1 MTSRPVS
8 TPRLVWAMVK
18 AARQRWTNRVF
29 GQIIAAFSRKRKAG
43 IRRATAPKPALL
55 EAVQAI
61 LAAVMFFGAF
71 LMVISVVGR
80 MTVSVRT
87 RDADG
92 RLAVPPTFYYLLR
105 AREAMGALTAVARQL
120 PNLTTGQL
128 RQRLRDFEAG
138 YPSSRPGG
146 MAHIEGDRDD
156 SPARAIAR
164 APSGAVDDTKPTD
177 SIERETFPS
186 QTRPA
191 ENSGSREPAAG
202 SREEGGIRSRP
213 AAGHGLPGTEP
224 AAAKPSVKEQRRR
237 IANAMGLEFADAAR
251 DVSGFFG
258 DIDQTEMRLH
268 KAYINRGLDAF
279 SPTGFSADMPGPRIW
294 NDPFMGPRIGR
305 ALGLILTALIFM
317 LLFRSFAAA
326 NIDLTDPS
334 WSLEWFFTFPVRASA
349 IFAAR
354 LLQVTLLNAF
364 AWMTIFP
371 LMGVILYV
379 AGWGLWAILLATLTT
394 LSVSAVVAGVQV
406 VGETWL
412 RRRLSRARLSN
423 IVGLCTILQMLL
435 LVTIMALVAT
445 PAATQWLIALAGRM
459 PSGFE
464 WLPTALP
471 IGLCRTGPLGTI
483 AIAAMLGVLVA
494 VPLASAWIAQR
505 MVAGGLNDQAASFLG
520 RRRGPAAQAAT
531 SQLLRGFLGKELM
544 LLARDRTFLAQ
555 AIILPVILCVF
566 QVLLNPALAQA
577 ASHDLQH
584 AAAVAFL
591 TGAYVVLMSGSRL
604 LIGELKGM
612 WLLYTLPHRLEK
624 LLFRKISLWSALG
637 AIFAAAVWAMLAGQQ
652 QHIHALDV
660 FRAGLAIGGV
670 AIYGFISAGLSAL
683 GTDAAA
689 DRPRVGATIIYLNML
704 VGGTYAMAIYATT
717 IWQSMVMVV
726 LFVLVAW
733 AIWQKVRERL
743 PYLLDPTQLP
753 PPALAISDAMV
764 TVLAF
769 VSAQGVC
776 WLTLRNS
783 GWPTAAI
790 MTISTI
796 AAGTIIV
803 PASMMI
809 LSYRNIPHLLA
820 TLGLWRPRQAARQPS
835 WLAAVARGAGLGA
848 LAAIAA
854 AAYLWGVSHL
864 NWAQQA
870 MQDSALPEIT
880 RHGGYFWTVMLAVL
894 AAPVIEEY
902 LFRGLLFQAMMRNLR
917 PAWAGVASA
926 AVFAAI
932 HPPIAF
938 PAVFLLG
945 LVAAWTMRR
954 TGLLVSAIAAH
965 MAYNGMLTLGPLLLQ
980 MFVQTPGQ

>member
-8 TPRLVWAMVK
+8 ASRLVWAMFK
-18 AARQRWTNRVF
+18 AARRRWTNRVF
-29 GQIIAAFSRKRKAG
+29 GQIIAAFGRKRKAG

-55 EAVQAI
+55 GAVQAVM
-61 LAAVMFFGAF
+61 AVVMFLGAF

-80 MTVSVRT
+80 MAAGVQA
-87 RDADG
+87 RDASG
-92 RLAVPPTFYYLLR
+92 RMAVPPAFYELLR
-105 AREAMGALTAVARQL
+105 AREARDEMRKAIGKLPGIARQEL
-120 PNLTTGQL
+120 RRLAEALHTGSP
-128 RQRLRDFEAG
+128 DGPDNA
-138 YPSSRPGG
+138 
-146 MAHIEGDRDD
+146 EGDGDD
-156 SPARAIAR
+156 SPARAVA
-164 APSGAVDDTKPTD
+164 AKPNAGADGAGPADA
-177 SIERETFPS
+177 IERETFPS
-186 QTRPA
+186 ETRPA
-191 ENSGSREPAAG
+191 TGPA
-202 SREEGGIRSRP
+202 S
-213 AAGHGLPGTEP
+213 AASMPS
-224 AAAKPSVKEQRRR
+224 AKQLRHR
-237 IANAMGLEFADAAR
+237 IANALGMEFDNAAR
-251 DVSGFFG
+251 EISGFFG
-258 DIDQTEMRLH
+258 DADQTENQLR

-279 SPTGFSADMPGPRIW
+279 SPTGFAAGMPGPRIW
-294 NDPFMGPRIGR
+294 NDPVLGPRMGR
-305 ALGLILTALIFM
+305 ALGLILTALILM
-317 LLFRSFAAA
+317 LLCRSFAAA

-354 LLQVTLLNAF
+354 LLQVTFLNAF

-379 AGWGLWAILLATLTT
+379 AGWGLWAIPLATVTT
-394 LSVSAVVAGVQV
+394 LSVSAAVAGVQV

-445 PAATQWLIALAGRM
+445 PAAMEWLIALAGAL
-459 PSGFE
+459 PAGVE

-471 IGLCRTGPLGTI
+471 IGLCHPGPEGLV
-483 AIAAMLGVLVA
+483 AIAAMLGVLIVI
-494 VPLASAWIAQR
+494 PPASALVAQR
-505 MVAGGLNDQAASFLG
+505 MVRGGLNDQAASFLG
-520 RRRGPAAQAAT
+520 RRRHQTAHAPAG
-531 SQLLRGFLGKELM
+531 QLMRGFLGKEML

-555 AIILPVILCVF
+555 AIILPVILCIF

-577 ASHDLQH
+577 ASKDLQH

-637 AIFAAAVWAMLAGQQ
+637 ALFATVVWAMLAGRQE
-652 QHIHALDV
+652 HIHAQDV
-660 FRAGLAIGGV
+660 FRAALAIGGV

-704 VGGTYAMAIYATT
+704 VGGTYAMAIYAAT

-769 VSAQGVC
+769 VSAQGVG
-776 WLTLRNS
+776 WLALRDS
-783 GWPTAAI
+783 GWPMGAI
-790 MTISTI
+790 ITISTI
-796 AAGTIIV
+796 AAGAVVV
-803 PASMMI
+803 PASLMI
-809 LSYRNIPHLLA
+809 LSYRNIPHLMT
-820 TLGLWRPRQAARQPS
+820 TLGLRRPRQATHLTP
-835 WLAAVARGAGLGA
+835 WPAAVAYGAGLGA

-854 AAYLWGVSHL
+854 AAYVWGISHAT
-864 NWAQQA
+864 WARQA
-870 MQDSALPEIT
+870 MKESSLPEIT

-902 LFRGLLFQAMMRNLR
+902 LFRGLLFQAMRRNLS
-917 PAWAGVASA
+917 PAAAAAASA

-945 LVAAWTMRR
+945 LVAAWAFRR
-954 TGLLVSAIAAH
+954 TGLLASAIAAH
-965 MAYNGMLTLGPLLLQ
+965 MAYNGLLTLGPLLVQ
-980 MFVQTPGQ
+980 MLLK